1 MALGFGS
8 KQLEKQPVF
17 DHVYDVES
25 STSAESYD
33 HVFQDPV
40 LCKYYTDLYEKT
52 NYECRHHVD
61 PELKWEPEEERK
73 ILLKNDWYVTFW
85 GFVMFT
91 ALNFDRNNI
100 KQAVSDTMLEDLGL
114 TTNDYNLGN
123 TINLVCFLAAELPF
137 QLISKKLGS
146 DIWIPIQMCVWSIVS
161 LAQVALK
168 GRASFLVTRALIGLW
183 EGAFIADFCLWQS
196 YFYTTLELP
205 FRLSLFYIS
214 NPLTSVLS
222 ALLGAALLNISTPSI
237 KSGWRWM
244 FLIEGLLTLVIGVI
258 SFFKMPPSVTQTK
271 TWYRKKG
278 WYTDREERILVNK
291 ILRDDPTKGD
301 MNNRQPVSFRELIV
315 TLLDYDLLPIYLI
328 RILGDVGTAPTNT
341 YLTLTLRKLGFSTF
355 RTNILSIPFNVIT
368 IIMMLLVGWFSEKWN
383 SRALMIA
390 TTPIWILACLF
401 PLRFW
406 PGALKDAWGTF
417 GLLTVLLG
425 HSPIWALSIS
435 WCSANS
441 NTVRTR
447 AVSAAVVNIFSQ
459 LGAIISANV
468 YQDSD
473 KPLYHRGNEVLIGLA
488 FSTVGACVFAR
499 YYYIFRNKQKEAAWA
514 KLTPEQQETYHRET
528 SDRGNKRLDFR
539 FTY

>member
-8 KQLEKQPVF
+8 NKLEKQPVV
-17 DHVYDVES
+17 DQVYDLES
-25 STSAESYD
+25 STSSDSYQ

-40 LCKYYTDLYEKT
+40 LFKYYTELYEKT

-61 PELKWEPEEERK
+61 ADLTWTPEEEKK
-73 ILLKNDWYVTFW
+73 ILWKNDWYVTFW

-91 ALNFDRNNI
+91 ALNFDRYNI
-100 KQAVSDTMLEDLGL
+100 KQAVSDTMLQDLKL

-146 DIWIPIQMCVWSIVS
+146 DVWIPIQMCVWSIVS
-161 LAQVALK
+161 LSQVALK
-168 GRASFLVTRALIGLW
+168 GRASFLVTRALVGLW

-214 NPLTSVLS
+214 NALTSVLS
-222 ALLGAALLNISTPSI
+222 ALLGAALLNIKTPSI
-237 KSGWRWM
+237 NAGWRWL
-244 FLIEGLLTLVIGVI
+244 FLIEGLFTLLIGVI
-258 SFFKMPPSVTQTK
+258 SFFKMPPSVTQTR

-301 MNNRQPVSFRELIV
+301 MNNRQPVSLKELV
-315 TLLDYDLLPIYLI
+315 VVLFDYDLLPIYVVRL
-328 RILGDVGTAPTNT
+328 LADVNTTPTNT
-341 YLTLTLRKLGFSTF
+341 YLTLTLRQLGFSTIK
-355 RTNILSIPFNVIT
+355 TNLLSIPFNFISIT
-368 IIMMLLVGWFSEKWN
+368 AMLVMGWLSEKWN
-383 SRALMIA
+383 TRALIIA
-390 TTPIWILACLF
+390 TAPIWVLSGLF
-401 PLRFW
+401 PLRYW
-406 PGALKDAWGTF
+406 PGALKDPWGTF

-425 HSPIWALSIS
+425 HAPIWALSIS

-447 AVSAAVVNIFSQ
+447 AVSAAVVNILSQ
-459 LGAIISANV
+459 VAAIISANI
-468 YQDSD
+468 YQDKD
-473 KPLYHRGNEVLIGLA
+473 KPLYHRGNEILIGIAFGALA
-488 FSTVGACVFAR
+488 ACILAR
-499 YYYIFRNKQKEAAWA
+499 YYYIYRNKQKAAAWA
-514 KLTPEQQETYHRET
+514 KLTPEQQENYHRET
-528 SDRGNKRLDFR
+528 TDRGNKRLDFQ